1 MTIGSVSITLDL
13 DGIDKLLGA
22 IGKQNTVTTTQN
34 PIQNSVSVA
43 VADPTA
49 TTTIAGVE
57 ASDAASITVY
67 GRTGRQIVTILANQT
82 QAGILAEYLVRPAP
96 EYWFSSIEVLLNGLS
111 SGDRDTVAEL
121 DIGDQIQVSKRFP
134 NVTNPVVQD
143 LFVEGIEHDITVDR
157 HVVRLYCSPASL
169 YELFRLNGYINTV
182 TRTNLSTNP
191 SFETN
196 NTYAASVG
204 GGVTISRITTD
215 AFVGSACGQVV
226 HNSTSNV
233 GIIGPQ
239 ASVRIPVV
247 AGDVL
252 AASCYVKN
260 TVGSRSLR
268 VSVQYYANNSTNTVL
283 QSTAGTAVTN
293 PTSWTRVQVLSAP
306 APSGALFAALLI
318 GPSTTGSTGDT
329 WLVDGVLVEKNQPI
343 GQPYFDGGT
352 ADTWTGYTNLTTS
365 WTGTTNNSTSTSL
378 WGVGSTPD
386 SVLDS
391 PAVGLG

>member
-22 IGKQNTVTTTQN
+22 IGKQDTVTTVQN
-34 PIQNSVSVA
+34 PIQNSVAVA

-82 QAGILAEYLVRPAP
+82 QAGLLAEYLVRPAP
-96 EYWFSSIEVLLNGLS
+96 EYWFSSIEVLLNGID
-111 SGDRDTVAEL
+111 GADRDKVAEL
-121 DIGDQIQVSKRFP
+121 DIGDQIAVSKRFP
-134 NVTNPVVQD
+134 NVTGPVVQD
-143 LFVEGIEHDITVDR
+143 LFVEGVEHDITVDR

-196 NTYAASVG
+196 GTGWENNSGT
-204 GGVTISRITTD
+204 TFSRVTTD
-215 AFVGSACGQVV
+215 AYIGSGSGQAVTTGSAVGSVRID
-226 HNSTSNV
+226 NTSTH
-233 GIIGPQ
+233 
-239 ASVRIPVV
+239 RIPVV
-247 AGDVL
+247 AGDVI
-252 AASCYVKN
+252 AASAYVKN
-260 TVGSRSLR
+260 TVGTRTLR
-268 VSVQYYANNSTNTVL
+268 VSVRFFATATTTTVL
-283 QSTAGTAVTN
+283 ATTNGNTRVN
-293 PTSWTRVQVLSAP
+293 PTSWTRAQVLSAP
-306 APSGALFAALLI
+306 APSTALWADI
-318 GPSTTGSTGDT
+318 TVNSSNTGSTGDT
-329 WLVDGVLVEKNQPI
+329 WLFDAVLIEKNQPI
-343 GQPYFDGGT
+343 GQPYFDGGI
-352 ADTWTGYTNLTTS
+352 ADTWTGYTNLTTA